1 MKSFLGLVRHPGNE
15 PLFKTIKMSILSTL
29 HGRPVH
35 LHAEGLRGTGKTTVL
50 RSARAVLPK
59 IRRIKG
65 CIYNCDPARPNC
77 PNHAHLKPSE
87 IEALGSEWIP
97 MPFLEISHSAKI
109 GTVVGSIDLGRIV
122 DPSKPSAALLPG
134 TIPQAHRGIILVD
147 EINRLAETSP
157 ELADVLLDVMGT
169 KPGRIQIEETGL
181 PVVEL
186 PVQIS
191 IWAASNPDE
200 EPGPLEDIRR
210 QLSDRFDFVIRMSRP
225 SEIASVKQILAQSD
239 EEPERFEPDHLH
251 QTRVNVFCADL
262 HNQCATLS
270 LMKIP
275 EEIRGLIA
283 DIYTRF
289 SLESLRAV
297 EAMQLGLKLHA
308 ASAGKEKPGLDD
320 LLTVTPLALR
330 HRVDADTLAKILKY
344 LQAWPNGAQNEVAGL
359 QAMPP
364 QPQPASRPKPPR
376 PEPKPEPERKPS
388 LWEGLV
394 QKIAPQTL
402 RQPNQTGSSAPAQRS
417 GKATLDARR
426 GGSGPGLGEGGLGDP
441 SKLDPVAPPFRA
453 RPVAEIPEKDLF
465 KTEEDLA
472 R

>member
-1 MKSFLGLVRHPGNE
+1 MMSFLGLVRHPGNE
-15 PLFKTIKMSILSTL
+15 PLFRTIKMGLLSTL
-29 HGRPVH
+29 NGRPVH
-35 LHAEGLRGTGKTTVL
+35 LHAEGLRGTGKTTIL
-50 RSARAVLPK
+50 RSARSVLPK

-65 CIYNCDPARPNC
+65 CVYNCDPLRPHC
-77 PNHAHLKPSE
+77 PYHGDLFPSQVE
-87 IEALGSEWIP
+87 GLGSEWVP

-109 GTVVGSIDLGRIV
+109 GTVVGSIDLARIV

-157 ELADVLLDVMGT
+157 ELADILLDVMGT

-186 PVQIS
+186 PAQIS

-225 SEIASVKQILAQSD
+225 SEIACVRQILAQSD
-239 EEPERFEPDHLH
+239 EEADPAEPDHLD
-251 QTRVNVFCADL
+251 QSRMSLFSTDL
-262 HNQCATLS
+262 QNQCLTLGHV
-270 LMKIP
+270 KIP
-275 EEIRGLIA
+275 DDIRGLIA

-297 EAMQLGLKLHA
+297 EAMQLGSKLNA
-308 ASAGKEKPGLDD
+308 AATVKEKVGLED
-320 LLTVTPLALR
+320 LLAVTPLALR
-330 HRVDADTLAKILKY
+330 HRVDADTLGKILKY
-344 LQAWPNGAQNEVAGL
+344 LQAWPTGAHNEVAGM
-359 QAMPP
+359 QAIP
-364 QPQPASRPKPPR
+364 
-376 PEPKPEPERKPS
+376 PEPHPALRPAPHKPQAKPDPERKPPF
-388 LWEGLV
+388 WERLL
-394 QKIAPQTL
+394 QKIAPPSM
-402 RQPNQTGSSAPAQRS
+402 RQANQAGAGASPQQTG
-417 GKATLDARR
+417 KASLDGPR
-426 GGSGPGLGEGGLGDP
+426 GGAAAEGGIGDP
-441 SKLDPVAPPFRA
+441 SQVGPVAPPFRA
-453 RPVAEIPEKDLF
+453 RPVAEIPEKDLI